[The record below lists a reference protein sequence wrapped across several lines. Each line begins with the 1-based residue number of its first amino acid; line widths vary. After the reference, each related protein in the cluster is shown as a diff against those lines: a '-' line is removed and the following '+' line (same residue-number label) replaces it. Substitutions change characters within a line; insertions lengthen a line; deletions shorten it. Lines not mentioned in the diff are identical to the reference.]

1 MSPSPYHD
9 VLARTGYLRK
19 TETAWEPAKGLATGY
34 DADTLR
40 LEPAFSDRAGL
51 AVDAVYETVDGP
63 MLLIKD
69 AGSEMP
75 SQDTLDRWVERAWN
89 LGIAP
94 LLWIVTPTDVRV
106 YDSFRGIGPTAAK
119 GPVRT
124 FDHAIDE
131 QMRQLDE
138 VCGRVS
144 LDTGAFWKSS
154 LAEHVDRRQRV
165 DKVLL
170 REIAELEHQ
179 LVLAGPDLEGDP
191 TAQKTERDLC
201 QELVLC
207 TLFASY
213 LLARGIAQ
221 PLLPKRLPPNLSDI
235 YRDLSRAKDLFKWL
249 HDKFNGDVFPENVGE
264 NIRAEH
270 LGPLRDFVED
280 VSLLKKQ
287 KGQIR
292 LFKFRYESIP
302 IELISSVYEEFAQR
316 SAGTL
321 SRQQSLHYTPV
332 ELVHM
337 ALDPVFEGLDGRARI
352 LDPTCGSGL
361 FLVQALRRLVW
372 KRCGDGPR
380 PRRIVREI
388 LYKQVFG
395 VDINAA
401 ALRIAAFSL
410 YLAALEIETTSTGGF
425 NEGTRFERLI
435 GKTLFRDSFL
445 KTTMQ
450 DRCRA
455 LRVHAIVGNVPW
467 TYVSGG
473 KPAATPIAKPRRSPD
488 HEFLSAAID
497 VVGADGRLAIYV
509 KATPFFSRD
518 PSAVGS
524 RNSII
529 ERLNRLA
536 LINLSNL
543 RSENLFPGARGP
555 ALLVCANC
563 GHLPDPEYLLAGRL
577 PWTGDFKRSGRITL
591 TSADFKAVPKAAVL
605 AAPSYL
611 KAIMLGTARDALLM
625 QRIEANGRT
634 LGSLLDSI
642 GLYDWAFKNRAGP
655 ARSEIVTRCG
665 QGFQIEGVKAKAVSE
680 TIANLPAIFAED
692 YRAVQ
697 FDPTGLPS
705 LAERGITRL
714 LFERARSIYD
724 APLLLCPKS
733 AHQLALGKGRYSA
746 AIVNVDAAYSE
757 SFYGISFKTHDVRL
771 APILCAI
778 LNSAVAGFQFL
789 FGAGGVGIER
799 PAVEPGDL
807 RQLRLPAFHTT
818 DELAQRAQ
826 DALDRAAHD
835 GGEALDALAD
845 ALYNLNASE
854 GALVRDSVK
863 RARSSF
869 LDTPE
874 ARQEDVKT
882 PDYDELTAYA
892 SATCQ
897 TVNAI
902 LREDGSRHLMASI
915 ARPLRSEQDPSAA
928 FSVVR
933 FAMAQGRAKR
943 EAVIEPM
950 AAAEAAAVY
959 ESVRHSL
966 VKETYTY
973 LRERRAMRIYG
984 ANDVTVIKPAQRRYW
999 NVAAGFEDGDI
1010 ILTDHWTQGGS

>member
-1 MSPSPYHD
+1 MSVSAYHD
-9 VLARTGYLRK
+9 ALARTGYLRK
-19 TETAWEPAKGLATGY
+19 SELTWEPVKGLVTGY
-34 DADTLR
+34 NAESLQ

-69 AGSEMP
+69 AGSTMP
-75 SQDTLDRWVERAWN
+75 TQETLDQWVERAWN

-106 YDSFRGIGPTAAK
+106 YDSFRGIGPQSAK
-119 GPVRT
+119 GPVGT
-124 FDHAIDE
+124 FALAIEE

-138 VCGRVS
+138 ACGRLS
-144 LDTGAFWKSS
+144 LDTGAFWRSS
-154 LAEHVDRRQRV
+154 LAENIDRSQRI

-170 REIAELEHQ
+170 REIAELERQ
-179 LVLAGPDLEGDP
+179 LVLAGPKHDDDAD
-191 TAQKTERDLC
+191 AQKRERDLC

-221 PLLPKRLPPNLSDI
+221 PLLPDNLPA
-235 YRDLSRAKDLFKWL
+235 DLSRIYEDTTQARHLFDWL
-249 HDKFNGDVFPENVGE
+249 HETFNGDVFPRNVGQDA
-264 NIRAEH
+264 RLEH
-270 LGPLRDFVED
+270 LVLLRDFVQD
-280 VSLLKKQ
+280 ISLLK
-287 KGQIR
+287 GQRGQFR
-292 LFKFRYESIP
+292 LFKFRFDTIP

-316 SAGTL
+316 TAGAL

-337 ALDPVFEGLDGRARI
+337 ALDPVFDGLDARARV

-372 KRCGDGPR
+372 KRCGNGPR

-395 VDINAA
+395 VDVNRA

-410 YLAALEIETTSTGGF
+410 YLAALEIETTESGELYDRTQ
-425 NEGTRFERLI
+425 FERLI
-435 GKTLFRDSFL
+435 GKTLFCDSFL
-445 KTTMQ
+445 EKTMQ
-450 DRCRA
+450 DRCRK
-455 LRVHAIVGNVPW
+455 LGVKAIVGNVPW
-467 TYVSGG
+467 TYVRGNTST
-473 KPAATPIAKPRRSPD
+473 ATANAKPRRSPD
-488 HEFLSAAID
+488 HAFLSAAID

-518 PSAVGS
+518 ASAIAS
-524 RNSII
+524 RNSVIQ
-529 ERLNRLA
+529 RLNRLA

-543 RSENLFPGARGP
+543 RSEDLFPGVRGP

-563 GHLPDPEYLLAGRL
+563 GHLPDQDYLLAGRL

-591 TSADFKAVPKAAVL
+591 TSADFKTVPKAAVL

-625 QRIEANGRT
+625 QRIEAHDLT
-634 LGSLLDSI
+634 LGSLLERI
-642 GLYDWAFKNRAGP
+642 GIYDWSFKKHAGP
-655 ARSEIVTRCG
+655 LKSQIITRCG
-665 QGFQIEGVKAKAVSE
+665 QGFQVKGENVKPVSD
-680 TIANLPAIFAED
+680 TIANLPAVFAED

-697 FDPTGLPS
+697 FDPTTIRS
-705 LAERGITRL
+705 LEKRGITRV

-733 AHQLALGKGRYSA
+733 AHQLALKKGRYSA

-757 SFYGISFKTHDVRL
+757 SFYGISFKNRDVRL
-771 APILCAI
+771 AQILCAI

-799 PAVEPGDL
+799 PAVEPNDL
-807 RQLRLPAFHTT
+807 RQLRLPEFDVT
-818 DELAQRAQ
+818 DELARRAQ
-826 DALDRAAHD
+826 DALDQSEHD
-835 GGEALDALAD
+835 GGEALDTLAD
-845 ALYNLNASE
+845 ELYKLNPSE
-854 GALVRDSVK
+854 GALVRDSIG

-874 ARQEDVKT
+874 ARQEDVRA

-902 LREDGSRHLMASI
+902 LRVDGSEHLMASI
-915 ARPLRSEQDPSAA
+915 AQPLRSDHDPTAA

-933 FAMAQGRAKR
+933 FAMASGRAKR
-943 EAVIEPM
+943 EVVVKAM
-950 AAAEAAAVY
+950 AAVEAQAVY
-959 ESVRHSL
+959 DSVRHSL

-984 ANDVTVIKPAQRRYW
+984 ERDVTIVKPAQRRYW
-999 NVAAGFEDGDI
+999 SVAAGFEDGDI
-1010 ILTDHWTQGGS
+1010 ILTDHWTQAGS